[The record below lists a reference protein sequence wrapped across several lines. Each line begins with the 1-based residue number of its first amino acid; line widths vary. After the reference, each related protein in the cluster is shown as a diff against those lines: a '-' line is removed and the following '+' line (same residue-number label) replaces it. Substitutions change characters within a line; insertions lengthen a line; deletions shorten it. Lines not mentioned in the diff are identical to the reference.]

1 MITYFNGKYLPLED
15 VRVSPFDRGF
25 QFADGVYEALITYN
39 GKLFLYNEH
48 IERLKRSLK
57 EINLIYN
64 GINGL
69 EDIIYEL
76 IKKNNIKEASVY
88 LQITRGASYPRRHI
102 FPGPDV
108 QPRVFVTA
116 SEVNSSDS
124 TQISGAKVILENDYR
139 WDRCDIKSLM
149 LLPAAMAQ
157 QKAHSNGAYEAI
169 WVRDG
174 LLKEGSHTNFFIVR
188 DGAVFTPPLSN
199 TILPGI
205 TRQYILNLCRTN
217 NLEVYEEEI
226 SASGLDDFD
235 EFFVTGTTTE
245 IKPVVQIED
254 VKVGDGKPGKTTLMI
269 KELFENGKTEG

>member
-57 EINLIYN
+57 EINLAYN

-108 QPRVFVTA
+108 QPTVFVTA

-269 KELFENGKTEG
+269 KELFESGKTEG